1 MKHMY
6 SVHRLIGH
14 WKDRLG
20 YELGHNYVVVGW
32 SVHFVLMRYW
42 VFFVFIFLKNV
53 FYRNIFSIEH
63 FTNLYPYR
71 PASWRQGACRQL
83 AGR

>member
-1 MKHMY
+1 MY

-42 VFFVFIFLKNV
+42 SEPICAGQAG
-53 FYRNIFSIEH
+53 S
-63 FTNLYPYR
+63 
-71 PASWRQGACRQL
+71 QQACVHL
-83 AGR
+83 